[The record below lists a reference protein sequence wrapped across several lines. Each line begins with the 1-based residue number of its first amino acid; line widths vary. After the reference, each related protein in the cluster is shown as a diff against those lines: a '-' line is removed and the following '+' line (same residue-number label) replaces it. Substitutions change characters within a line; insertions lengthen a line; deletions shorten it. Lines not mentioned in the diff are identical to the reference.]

1 MLKKKYIL
9 GNSIKTARLARLLAK
24 LVDFLLVAI
33 LGLFLFPFGIP
44 LGVIY
49 LSFADSLYN
58 GQSIGKK
65 IMGFSVLSLED
76 GKPCRPK
83 QSFIRNLPFIIP
95 MLFAI
100 IPFWGIIISV
110 ILFIPLILL
119 ELFLL
124 SKLDSAHRL
133 GDVLADTTV
142 IANDQDRADIT
153 KKRQSWFEKQSHV

>member
-1 MLKKKYIL
+1 
-9 GNSIKTARLARLLAK
+9 
-24 LVDFLLVAI
+24 
-33 LGLFLFPFGIP
+33 
-44 LGVIY
+44 
-49 LSFADSLYN
+49 
-58 GQSIGKK
+58 
-65 IMGFSVLSLED
+65 MGFSVLSLED

-124 SKLDSAHRL
+124 SKLNSAHRL

-142 IANDQDRADIT
+142 IANDQDRADVT